1 MKKIKYIGILMLAA
15 TMLIATSCSEFNDYN
30 KEIADATP
38 SGNQTLWQNIQQ
50 NQQLTN
56 FASILKKAGYD
67 EKLNTT
73 HYYTIWAP
81 LDGTYDAN
89 AIQQLSSRSLLSQ
102 FVENHIAN
110 YGYNAS
116 GEVDQHVLML
126 NDKSYHFAGSQNNY
140 TFDGVKIEQPNLGS
154 NNGVMH
160 IMNGM
165 AAYHPS
171 LYEYVMNEELSGN
184 DRVDSLRKY
193 LKKYEI
199 TYLDEEHS
207 VIGPIVNGMQ
217 TYVDSV
223 MITENMQWALLRTQ
237 MENEDSSYTFLMPTN
252 EAWETQYAKV
262 KGSFTYAPKTIAQ
275 QFTGSTISNTTPLT
289 IDAAYWQD
297 SLTNRALTRFLGYS
311 NNDVYNRWLTGT
323 PSAIGSD
330 TLRTT
335 LFSKLSNPQDILDKT
350 VKTVKFSN
358 GTGRIVNGYG
368 MYSWETYAPERV
380 INATKADNRALI
392 ANGNGNR
399 VDVINVNQEKV
410 ELEDGASTFSY
421 YHVEPTG
428 GNEYIKPEMT
438 FYLRD
443 VLSGDKEQ
451 GVGTT
456 YDIYCVFVPE
466 NVDLLKKDAVT
477 TPNRVIFTLN
487 YCDASGA
494 LKSQLFLNNDE
505 AQIEDFK
512 ARFPSVKDNAS
523 QTNANHQTIRAF
535 SNDTSKVDTL
545 YIGEFT
551 FPVCYYGLGD
561 EYCPNIKIS
570 TPYSVFTAALREAY
584 TRDLRIAS
592 IILRPKEL
600 VEFEEQNKK

>member
-1 MKKIKYIGILMLAA
+1 MKKNKYMGILMLAA
-15 TMLIATSCSEFNDYN
+15 TMLTATSCSEFDDYN

-50 NQQLTN
+50 NPQLTK

-73 HYYTIWAP
+73 HYYTVWAP
-81 LDGTYDAN
+81 LDNTYDDN
-89 AIQQLSSRSLLSQ
+89 AIQQLSSKSLLSQ

-116 GEVDQHVLML
+116 GQVDQRVLML
-126 NDKSYHFAGSQNNY
+126 NDKTYQFVGSQNNY
-140 TFDGVKIEQPNLGS
+140 TFDGVKIDQANIGS

-160 IMNGM
+160 IMSGM

-171 LYEYVMNEELSGN
+171 LYEYLMNEELSAN
-184 DRVDSLRKY
+184 DGIDSLRNF
-193 LKKYEI
+193 LQKYET

-223 MITENMQWALLRTQ
+223 MITENTQWAVLKTQ
-237 MENEDSSYTFLMPTN
+237 MENEDSSYTFLIPTD
-252 EAWETQYAKV
+252 EAWKAQFEKV
-262 KGSFTYAPKTIAQ
+262 KGSFTYAPKIIAQ
-275 QFTGSTISNTTPLT
+275 QFSGSTITTTTPLEIKPT
-289 IDAAYWQD
+289 YWQD
-297 SLTNRALTRFLGYS
+297 SLTNRALTRYLSYS
-311 NNDVYNRWLTGT
+311 NNDAYNRWLNGT
-323 PSAIGSD
+323 PSAKGSD

-335 LFSKLSNPQDILDKT
+335 LSAKLSNPQDILDKT

-358 GTGRIVNGYG
+358 GSGRVINNYSL
-368 MYSWETYAPERV
+368 YSWETYAPERV
-380 INATKADNRALI
+380 VNATRAENRALI

-399 VDVINVNQEKV
+399 VDVIDVNKEKV
-410 ELEDGASTFSY
+410 ELEDGETTFSY

-438 FYLRD
+438 FYLRN
-443 VLSGDKEQ
+443 VLSGDKEK
-451 GVGTT
+451 GTGTT

-487 YCDASGA
+487 YCDASGT
-494 LKSQLFLNNDE
+494 LQNQLFLNNDQ
-505 AQIEDFK
+505 AQIDEFK
-512 ARFPSVKDNAS
+512 ARFPTVKDNAS

-551 FPVCYYGLGD
+551 FPVCYQGLGD

>member
-1 MKKIKYIGILMLAA
+1 MKKIKYIGTMMLAVG
-15 TMLIATSCSEFNDYN
+15 MLTAVSCSEFNDYN
-30 KEIADATP
+30 KEVADAIP

-50 NQQLTN
+50 NTQLTQ
-56 FASILKKAGYD
+56 FASILQKAGYD

-73 HYYTIWAP
+73 HYYTVWAP
-81 LDGTYDAN
+81 MDGTYDAN
-89 AIQQLSSRSLLSQ
+89 AIMQLSNKALLSQ

-110 YGYNAS
+110 YSYNAS
-116 GEVDQHVLML
+116 GLIDQRVLML
-126 NDKSYHFAGSQNNY
+126 NDKSYQFAGSQNNY
-140 TFDGVKIEQPNLGS
+140 TFDGVKIEQPNMGS

-160 IMNGM
+160 MMNGM
-165 AAYHPS
+165 AAYYPS
-171 LYEYVMNEELSGN
+171 LYEYMMSKELSGN
-184 DRVDSLRKY
+184 DEVDSLRKF
-193 LKKYEI
+193 LQKYET
-199 TYLDEEHS
+199 TYLDVEHS
-207 VIGPIVNGMQ
+207 VVGPIVNGMQ

-223 MITENMQWALLRTQ
+223 MITENTQWYTLNTR
-237 MENEDSSYTFLMPTN
+237 MSIEDSSYTFLMPTN
-252 EAWETQYAKV
+252 EAWKAQYDKV
-262 KGSFTYAPKTIAQ
+262 KKYFNYAPKTIAQ
-275 QFTGSTISNTTPLT
+275 QFNGSNITNTTPLS

-297 SLTNRALTRFLGYS
+297 SLTSSAMTAFLPFS
-311 NNDVYNRWLTGT
+311 NNDVYNRWLTGASS
-323 PSAIGSD
+323 PYGSD

-335 LFSKLSNPQDILDKT
+335 LFNKLSNPKDILDKT
-350 VKTVKFSN
+350 VKTVAFSN
-358 GTGRIVNGYG
+358 GTGRIISDFA
-368 MYSWETYAPERV
+368 MYPWETYAPERV
-380 INATKADNRALI
+380 INATRPDNQALI
-392 ANGNGNR
+392 SNGTGSR
-399 VDVINVNQEKV
+399 VDVIDVDKEKI
-410 ELEDGASTFSY
+410 ELKDGATTFSY

-428 GNEYIKPEMT
+428 GNEFIKPEMT
-438 FYLRD
+438 FYLRN
-443 VLSGDKEQ
+443 VQS
-451 GVGTT
+451 TT

-466 NVDLLKKDAVT
+466 NVDMLKKDVVT

-505 AQIEDFK
+505 AQIAAFK
-512 ARFPSVKDNAS
+512 DRFPTVKDNAS

-551 FPVCYYGLGD
+551 FPVCYYGLGE

-592 IILRPKEL
+592 IILKPKEL

>member
-1 MKKIKYIGILMLAA
+1 MKKIKYIGILMLAT
-15 TMLIATSCSEFNDYN
+15 TMLIATSCSEFDDYN
-30 KEIADATP
+30 QEIADATP

-73 HYYTIWAP
+73 HYYTVWAP

-223 MITENMQWALLRTQ
+223 MITENTQWTMLSTQ

-275 QFTGSTISNTTPLT
+275 QFTGSTISNTTPLS

-297 SLTNRALTRFLGYS
+297 
-311 NNDVYNRWLTGT
+311 
-323 PSAIGSD
+323 
-330 TLRTT
+330 
-335 LFSKLSNPQDILDKT
+335 
-350 VKTVKFSN
+350 
-358 GTGRIVNGYG
+358 
-368 MYSWETYAPERV
+368 
-380 INATKADNRALI
+380 
-392 ANGNGNR
+392 
-399 VDVINVNQEKV
+399 
-410 ELEDGASTFSY
+410 
-421 YHVEPTG
+421 
-428 GNEYIKPEMT
+428 
-438 FYLRD
+438 
-443 VLSGDKEQ
+443 
-451 GVGTT
+451 
-456 YDIYCVFVPE
+456 
-466 NVDLLKKDAVT
+466 
-477 TPNRVIFTLN
+477 
-487 YCDASGA
+487 
-494 LKSQLFLNNDE
+494 
-505 AQIEDFK
+505 
-512 ARFPSVKDNAS
+512 
-523 QTNANHQTIRAF
+523 
-535 SNDTSKVDTL
+535 
-545 YIGEFT
+545 
-551 FPVCYYGLGD
+551 
-561 EYCPNIKIS
+561 
-570 TPYSVFTAALREAY
+570 
-584 TRDLRIAS
+584 
-592 IILRPKEL
+592 
-600 VEFEEQNKK
+600 

>member
-1 MKKIKYIGILMLAA
+1 
-15 TMLIATSCSEFNDYN
+15 
-30 KEIADATP
+30 
-38 SGNQTLWQNIQQ
+38 
-50 NQQLTN
+50 
-56 FASILKKAGYD
+56 
-67 EKLNTT
+67 
-73 HYYTIWAP
+73 
-81 LDGTYDAN
+81 
-89 AIQQLSSRSLLSQ
+89 
-102 FVENHIAN
+102 
-110 YGYNAS
+110 
-116 GEVDQHVLML
+116 
-126 NDKSYHFAGSQNNY
+126 
-140 TFDGVKIEQPNLGS
+140 
-154 NNGVMH
+154 
-160 IMNGM
+160 
-165 AAYHPS
+165 
-171 LYEYVMNEELSGN
+171 
-184 DRVDSLRKY
+184 
-193 LKKYEI
+193 
-199 TYLDEEHS
+199 
-207 VIGPIVNGMQ
+207 
-217 TYVDSV
+217 
-223 MITENMQWALLRTQ
+223 
-237 MENEDSSYTFLMPTN
+237 
-252 EAWETQYAKV
+252 
-262 KGSFTYAPKTIAQ
+262 
-275 QFTGSTISNTTPLT
+275 
-289 IDAAYWQD
+289 
-297 SLTNRALTRFLGYS
+297 
-311 NNDVYNRWLTGT
+311 LTGT

-380 INATKADNRALI
+380 INATRADNRALI

>member
-1 MKKIKYIGILMLAA
+1 MKKYKYIGIMMMAA
-15 TMLIATSCSEFNDYN
+15 TMLTATSCSDFNDYN
-30 KEIADATP
+30 KEIADVTP
-38 SGNQTLWQNIQQ
+38 AGNQTLWQNIQQ
-50 NQQLTN
+50 NQQLSN

-73 HYYTIWAP
+73 HYYTVWAP

-89 AIQQLSSRSLLSQ
+89 AILQLSNKSLLSQ
-102 FVENHIAN
+102 FVENHIAD
-110 YGYNAS
+110 YSYNAS
-116 GEVDQHVLML
+116 GKIDQRVLML
-126 NDKSYHFAGSQNNY
+126 NDKSYQFVGSQNNY

-160 IMNGM
+160 IMSGM

-171 LYEYVMNEELSGN
+171 LYEYLMTEELSGKEG
-184 DRVDSLRKY
+184 VDSLRKF

-207 VIGPIVNGMQ
+207 VLGPIVNGMQ

-223 MITENMQWALLRTQ
+223 MITENTQWAMLNTR
-237 MENEDSSYTFLMPTN
+237 MESEDSSYTFLMPTN
-252 EAWETQYAKV
+252 EAWKAQYDKV
-262 KGSFTYAPKTIAQ
+262 KKNFKYAPKTIAQ
-275 QFTGSTISNTTPLT
+275 QFSGSTPTTTTPLS

-297 SLTNRALTRFLGYS
+297 SLTNRALTSVLAYS
-311 NNDVYNRWLTGT
+311 NNDVYNRWLNGT
-323 PSAIGSD
+323 PSALGSD

-335 LFSKLSNPQDILDKT
+335 LYTKLSNPQEILDKT

-358 GTGRIVNGYG
+358 GTGRVVNDYG

-380 INATKADNRALI
+380 INATRADNRALI
-392 ANGNGNR
+392 SNGTGSR
-399 VDVINVNQEKV
+399 VDVIDVNKEKV
-410 ELEDGASTFSY
+410 ELEDGATTLSY

-438 FYLRD
+438 FYLRN
-443 VLSGDKEQ
+443 VQS
-451 GVGTT
+451 TT

-487 YCDASGA
+487 YCDEKGT
-494 LKSQLFLNNDE
+494 LKNQLFLNTDQ
-505 AQIEDFK
+505 AQIDAFK
-512 ARFPSVKDNAS
+512 ARFPTVKDNAS

-551 FPVCYYGLGD
+551 FPVCYLGLGD

-570 TPYSVFTAALREAY
+570 TPYSVFTAALRQAY

-592 IILRPKEL
+592 IILKPKEL